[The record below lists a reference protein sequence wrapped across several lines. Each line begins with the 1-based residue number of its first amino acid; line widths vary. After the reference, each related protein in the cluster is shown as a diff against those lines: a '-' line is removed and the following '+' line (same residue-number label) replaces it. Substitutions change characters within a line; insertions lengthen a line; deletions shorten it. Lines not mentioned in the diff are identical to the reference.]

1 MAKKKQNEAAENEE
15 ILEPQSEEAAAEV
28 NEAEAKFE
36 ELQKE
41 LDASKEAH
49 IRTSLKFLKSWVLKH
64 LVKRAK
70 NLTPIS
76 ITV

>member
-49 IRTSLKFLKSWVLKH
+49 IRTLAEYDNYR
-64 LVKRAK
+64 KRT
-70 NLTPIS
+70 L
-76 ITV
+76 